1 MLGFDAAH
9 PVRDVLFENV
19 VSDQPLVRIDADRVG
34 VRGGRF
40 PVLALSREALR
51 RNFSNLCRY
60 ENRAYW
66 YGAKP

>member
-34 VRGGRF
+34 VHGGRF
-40 PVLALSREALR
+40 PVLALPREALR
-51 RNFSNLCRY
+51 RNF
-60 ENRAYW
+60 
-66 YGAKP
+66 

>member
-19 VSDQPLVRIDADRVG
+19 ESDQPLVRIDADRVE

-40 PVLALSREALR
+40 PALALSREELR
-51 RNFSNLCRY
+51 RNFSKLCRY
-60 ENRAYW
+60 ENRANW